1 DGCAQVIFPYHRHV
15 DGLVE
20 KWRGKGRIGT
30 TGRGIGPAYADKVAR
45 TGIRVADILDE
56 KIFEQRLHAA
66 LAEKSAVIEK
76 VYEQEPENYEALFE
90 TSRAQAERLRP
101 LIVDG
106 GALLRDAAAE
116 GKRILFEGAQGS
128 MLDLDA
134 GTYPYV
140 TSSWTGIWGIAGGT
154 GFPPNRLSRSL
165 AVTKAY
171 CTRVGE
177 GPFPTELFGEMG
189 DRLREAGNE
198 YGATTGRPRR
208 CGWFDMIASRYA
220 AELNGLDGVFMTNL
234 DVLSGFEKIGVGV
247 GYRTS
252 QGEVARFPA
261 ELSSLDGIEP
271 IWKEMPGWSED
282 ITSVQSFSD
291 LPPTAQDYLRFLEKG
306 LGVPIERVSVGPD
319 RSQSFLGE
327 NGQEN
332 LW

>member
-1 DGCAQVIFPYHRHV
+1 M
-15 DGLVE
+15 
-20 KWRGKGRIGT
+20 
-30 TGRGIGPAYADKVAR
+30 
-45 TGIRVADILDE
+45 DE
-56 KIFEQRLHAA
+56 KVFEQRLLAA

-76 VYEQEPENYEALFE
+76 VYGQAPENYEELFE

-106 GALLRDAAAE
+106 GALLRDASQE

-189 DRLREAGNE
+189 ERLREAGNE

-208 CGWFDMIASRYA
+208 CGWFDMLASRYA

-234 DVLSGFEKIGVGV
+234 DVLSGFETIGVGM
-247 GYRTS
+247 GYKTP
-252 QGEVARFPA
+252 QGEVSRFPA
-261 ELSSLDGIEP
+261 EFSSLEQVEP
-271 IWKEMPGWSED
+271 IWIEMPGWSED
-282 ITSVQSFSD
+282 ITSVQSYSD
-291 LPPTAQDYLRFLEKG
+291 LPETAQDYLRFLEKG

-319 RSQSFLGE
+319 RCQSFLGE